1 VLATLAGGG
10 VLAAA
15 FIAWQRRAA
24 HPMVPPALFRSRAFS
39 AANAVS
45 FFMYAVLFG
54 ALFLMSQMLQT
65 GLGYTP
71 LQAGIRLLPWTLPP
85 MVIAPLAGTMADRYG
100 NRPFMMF
107 GLVLQAAGHA
117 PAQPQPQPQ
126 RPRALAAETA

>member
-1 VLATLAGGG
+1 
-10 VLAAA
+10 
-15 FIAWQRRAA
+15 
-24 HPMVPPALFRSRAFS
+24 
-39 AANAVS
+39 
-45 FFMYAVLFG
+45 MYAVLFG

-126 RPRALAAETA
+126 PQRPRALAAETA